1 MQNLG
6 SHPDIPSQNLHF
18 NSIPAILI
26 YLRDADS
33 QPIDSPRQ
41 LFTPPHDDLIA
52 SHGLISPGGHNVCV
66 NCSVMCDSL

>member
-6 SHPDIPSQNLHF
+6 SHPDIPIQNLHF

-33 QPIDSPRQ
+33 QPTDTPRQ
-41 LFTPPHDDLIA
+41 LFTPPQDDLIA
-52 SHGLISPGGHNVCV
+52 SHGLISPGRHNVG
-66 NCSVMCDSL
+66 